1 MKKFLVLL
9 LTLILAVIGAA
20 GCSVGGE
27 KPIDVAFVYNGNVVA
42 TKTVTIFK
50 NQLTPEEAEVG
61 IEVPHGYKFMG
72 WSTDE
77 NWQYSQKETNPV
89 IGAVVHRSDI
99 EKAAKDG
106 KVTLY
111 AIIID
116 KSEIPKSDL
125 VIGWYAK
132 TSTSGLKANMIDK
145 TEAAFAKYLSENS
158 DAISAYLTE
167 KGKTLEEL
175 DIVYRA
181 YEGDVATIGA
191 NINADED
198 VNVLLGVY
206 KNITSV
212 GGVATSERNDNIPM
226 GTKTRSVALV
236 AGSETNELAVLFYAW
251 AQTEEA
257 FACWAA

>member
-1 MKKFLVLL
+1 MKKITILL
-9 LTLILAVIGAA
+9 LALLIAVLGAA
-20 GCSVGGE
+20 GCSVAGE

-42 TKTVTIFK
+42 EKTVTIFK
-50 NQLTPEEAEVG
+50 NQLTPEQAEVG

-77 NWQYSQKETNPV
+77 NWQYSQKDVNPV
-89 IGAVVHRSDI
+89 IGGIVHRSDVVG
-99 EKAAKDG
+99 AAKNG

-111 AIIID
+111 AIIIN

-125 VIGWYAK
+125 VVGWYAK
-132 TSTSGLKANMIDK
+132 TSTSGLKTEMIEK
-145 TEAAFAKYLSENS
+145 TEEAFYKYLSENP
-158 DAISAYLTE
+158 DLISAYLTE

-198 VNVLLGVY
+198 VNVLLGVGN
-206 KNITSV
+206 NINST
-212 GGVATSERNDNIPM
+212 GGVSVAEKIGNIPM
-226 GTKTRSVALV
+226 GAKTRYIALV
-236 AGSETNELAVLFYAW
+236 SGSETNGLATIFYAW
-251 AQTEEA
+251 AQTDQA
-257 FACWAA
+257 FACWTN